1 MRDILPLI
9 ARPVLLLLMFFF
21 LVAGLADLCVDLS
34 LEQSVEAASPQT
46 RRRSSRRR
54 RSARRSVPDPARTT
68 NREEVAPAT
77 DSRTGAAAIDEP
89 SLRAHIKYLAD
100 DLLEGRGTGTRGG
113 MLAARYIAAQFEA
126 LGLEPASPDGSY
138 FQMVKM
144 LGTRTDPAT
153 RLSFASANGQAAPI
167 ELSFGDQFVAGTDL
181 EQAELPVEGELIFVG
196 YGISSPED
204 NWNDYKGLD
213 VRGRI
218 VLMLVNE
225 PPPTT
230 ADPDLFAARALTY
243 YGRWTYKFEEAARRG
258 AAGAILIH
266 TDESAG
272 YGWSVV
278 RNSWTGERFSLLPD
292 QLSNTLGQNSLNM
305 KSWIT
310 AESARQLIR
319 LAGLDLEQ
327 LRQASASRDFQPV
340 PLPVKLTTLLRSQV
354 RQISAPNVV
363 GIQRGSDSALRRQ
376 FVVFSS
382 HWDHLGMRPDQPG
395 DNIYNG
401 AVDNATGIAGMIA
414 LARAFN
420 APPSGTLR
428 PRRSIIFIATT
439 AEEQGLLGA
448 EYYIR
453 HPLVPLTDTVATI
466 NLDSL
471 NVLGKTSDTVP
482 LGASRS
488 RLGPLVEEVARQQ
501 GLTISPEANP
511 EQGSFFRSDHFPFA
525 KAGIPA
531 ISLLPGMRFVGHS
544 ESWVTQQRADYARRY
559 HQPTDEYNPY
569 WDLSGLVQQVE
580 LAHAIGLRIANE

>member
-153 RLSFASANGQAAPI
+153 RLSFASANGQAAAL
-167 ELSFGDQFVAGTDL
+167 ELTFGDQFVAGTDL
-181 EQAELPVEGELIFVG
+181 EQTELPVQGDIVFVG
-196 YGISSPED
+196 YGISSSDD
-204 NWNDYKGLD
+204 NWNDYKGVD
-213 VRGRI
+213 VRGKI
-218 VLMLVNE
+218 LLMLVNE
-225 PPPTT
+225 PPPTNT
-230 ADPDLFAARALTY
+230 EPSLFGARALTY

-278 RNSWTGERFSLLPD
+278 RNSWTGERFSLMPD
-292 QLSNTLGQNSLNM
+292 QQTPTLAM
-305 KSWIT
+305 KSWIN
-310 AESARQLIR
+310 AESAQRITR
-319 LAGLDLEQ
+319 LGGLDLEQ
-327 LRQASASRDFQPV
+327 LRQAAASRDFQPV
-340 PLPVKLTTLLRSQV
+340 PIPLKMTTLLRSQV
-354 RQISAPNVV
+354 RQISSPNVV
-363 GIQRGSDSALRRQ
+363 AIQRGSDSTLRRQ
-376 FVVFSS
+376 FVVYSS
-382 HWDHLGMRPDQPG
+382 HWDHLGIRSDQPG

-401 AVDNATGIAGMIA
+401 AVDNATGIAGMIT
-414 LARAFN
+414 LAHAFTSS
-420 APPSGTLR
+420 ASGSLR

-448 EYYIR
+448 EYYVR

-471 NVLGKTSDTVP
+471 NVLGKTSDTIP
-482 LGASRS
+482 LGAERS
-488 RLGPLVEEVARQQ
+488 RLGPLVEEVARQN
-501 GLTISPEANP
+501 GLTVSPEASP

-531 ISLLPGMRFVGHS
+531 ISLLSGTRFVGHS
-544 ESWVTQQRADYARRY
+544 EIWVTQQRAEYARRY

-569 WDLSGLVQQVE
+569 WDLGGMVQQVQ
-580 LAHAIGLRIANE
+580 LAYAIGLRIANE